1 MAEALGPRY
10 CRSWAADQH
19 LPELGGMTV
28 EQALAAGTPTRDV
41 WRAVCA
47 NHVVPAHLS

>member
-10 CRSWAADQH
+10 ARSWAADQH
-19 LPELGGMTV
+19 LAELGGMTV
-28 EQALAAGTPTRDV
+28 EQALAAGTPTREV

-47 NHVVPAHLS
+47 NLAVPNHLT